1 MYRTRNHLYTTRGA
15 DKIMK
20 WNFYNNRFY
29 KWLDKDK
36 TGKRWDVYGSVL
48 ILGLIALW
56 GYVVWLF
63 GL

>member
-1 MYRTRNHLYTTRGA
+1 
-15 DKIMK
+15 MK